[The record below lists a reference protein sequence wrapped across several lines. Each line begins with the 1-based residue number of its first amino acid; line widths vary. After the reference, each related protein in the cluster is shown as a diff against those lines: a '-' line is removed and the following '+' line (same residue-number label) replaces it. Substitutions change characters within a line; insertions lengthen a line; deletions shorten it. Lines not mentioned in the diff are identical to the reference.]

1 MLCAWLMVTTKA
13 LLMLGFLCGHR
24 EGTEN
29 LGCPAG
35 WKAEHVLLRAS
46 AWVFST
52 MTTRFL
58 CRRLCPLQL
67 VTCILDFTSGR
78 QICIFQ
84 HSSQMS
90 CTSSELL
97 FLGNKFL
104 SPKYLV
110 FQVFQ

>member
-13 LLMLGFLCGHR
+13 LLMLGSLCGHR

-46 AWVFST
+46 AWVCST

-78 QICIFQ
+78 QICGKDLYFP
-84 HSSQMS
+84 
-90 CTSSELL
+90 TFFTDELY
-97 FLGNKFL
+97 FIRT
-104 SPKYLV
+104 PV
-110 FQVFQ
+110 PW